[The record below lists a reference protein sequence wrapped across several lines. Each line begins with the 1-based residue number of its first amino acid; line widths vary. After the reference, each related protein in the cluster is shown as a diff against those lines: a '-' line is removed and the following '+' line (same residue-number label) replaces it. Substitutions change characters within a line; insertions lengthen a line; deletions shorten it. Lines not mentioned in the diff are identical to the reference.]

1 MSALVPFPP
10 EHYRAVLDPRLLA
23 YIDAVNAWYP
33 PEILGAPITQ
43 QRDVYNAMCRAFARS
58 RPQGVGAVDGKLAGA
73 DGRQIPIRTYRR
85 DGRDGPASV
94 LYLHGGG
101 FVLGDL
107 DSHDDVCAEIV
118 ARTGFTLVS
127 VDYRL
132 APEHLHPAAF
142 DDAAEAFATVAAAT
156 ARPVV
161 LCGDSAGATLAA
173 CVAYAGRAAAAQPA
187 GQVLIYPALGG
198 DTAAGSYVTHA
209 HAPLLSTEEVG
220 FYRRLRAAATQSADD
235 PTFEPLAAVDYAGL
249 PPTVV
254 VTAAC
259 DPLADDGGLY
269 CARIAAAGGKAAW
282 IDEPGLVHSFLR
294 ARATVARA
302 AQAFDHIAEAVEALG
317 EGRWPW

>member
-1 MSALVPFPP
+1 MSAPVPLPP
-10 EHYRAVLDPRLLA
+10 EHYRAVLDPQLLA
-23 YIDAVNAWYP
+23 YIDAVSAWFP
-33 PEILGAPITQ
+33 PEILDAPIAE
-43 QRDVYNAMCRAFARS
+43 QRQVYNAMCRAFDRG
-58 RPQGVGAVDGKLAGA
+58 RPQEVDAEDETLAGA
-73 DGRQIPIRTYRR
+73 DGRQIPIRIYRR
-85 DGRDGPASV
+85 GGHDGPAAV

-118 ARTGFTLVS
+118 ARTGFTLVA

-142 DDAAEAFATVAAAT
+142 DDAAEAFAAVAAA
-156 ARPVV
+156 AGRPVV
-161 LCGDSAGATLAA
+161 LCGDSAGATLAG
-173 CVAYAGRAAAAQPA
+173 CVAHASRAAAARPA

-198 DTAAGSYVTHA
+198 DTAAGSYITHA

-220 FYRRLRAAATQSADD
+220 YYRRVRAAATQPADD
-235 PTFEPLAAVDYAGL
+235 PTFEPLAAVDYCGL

-259 DPLADDGGLY
+259 DPLAEDGGLY

-282 IDEPGLVHSFLR
+282 IHEPGLVHSFLR
-294 ARATVARA
+294 ARATVAGA
-302 AQAFDHIAEAVEALG
+302 AQAFDHIAEALRALG